1 MAELECGLSDTL
13 HWFPPVGMTR
23 MLWVRRFARPIYWA
37 LMAGLV
43 VAVMLGGARVYR
55 ESVLSAPI
63 NEGISSE
70 VRLDNALELARR
82 VAARFRY
89 IEDHGPVGDVSA
101 WLLRSDADYLL
112 TGGDCGR
119 AAAALGAVFVSRG
132 RPFRVLQANLGPN
145 GAGHIMFETPDDAG
159 RWVLLDPLEGRGFPS
174 PRDGRLLGIDEI
186 RALPLHERG
195 WLAEE
200 YRSGDLSLFAPYRR
214 TNWARLGPL
223 AGVLRAVEGDAW
235 MRETSLRVVMLRAD
249 RGLTEGAVLAL
260 LLLAIAGVLTRRPSA
275 GDLLPRR

>member
-1 MAELECGLSDTL
+1 M
-13 HWFPPVGMTR
+13 R
-23 MLWVRRFARPIYWA
+23 ILWLRRFTRPLYWA

-43 VAVMLGGARVYR
+43 VAVMLGSARLYR

-63 NEGISSE
+63 NEGISNDI
-70 VRLDNALELARR
+70 RLDNALELARR

-89 IEDHGPVGDVSA
+89 IEEHGPVGEVSP

-132 RPFRVLQANLGPN
+132 RPFRVLQANVGPN

-159 RWVLLDPLEGRGFPS
+159 RWVLLDPLQGRGFPS
-174 PRDGRLLGIDEI
+174 PSAGRLLGIDEI
-186 RALPLHERG
+186 RALPVHERD

-200 YRSGDLSLFAPYRR
+200 YRNGDLSLFAPYRR

-235 MRETSLRVVMLRAD
+235 MRETSLRAVVLRAD
-249 RGLTEGAVLAL
+249 RGLTGAATFVL
-260 LLLAIAGVLTRRPSA
+260 LLLAIAGIVARRSFPPH
-275 GDLLPRR
+275 LLSRR